1 MVAISVTVYE
11 GTGGRRIRPRTRVG
25 HGPSKRTF
33 IVEIYRRP
41 GGSSKSGDL
50 TIFIFARR
58 HLPSLHAHTHT
69 RMHTR
74 VYYIYIYIGVRVTR
88 ILHGSADGG
97 LGWRWR

>member
-1 MVAISVTVYE
+1 ME
-11 GTGGRRIRPRTRVG
+11 GTSIRPRARVG

-33 IVEIYRRP
+33 TVEIYRRP

-58 HLPSLHAHTHT
+58 HFPSLHAQHHIDA
-69 RMHTR
+69 RA
-74 VYYIYIYIGVRVTR
+74 YYTSINIYIGVRVTR

-97 LGWRWR
+97 RGWWR